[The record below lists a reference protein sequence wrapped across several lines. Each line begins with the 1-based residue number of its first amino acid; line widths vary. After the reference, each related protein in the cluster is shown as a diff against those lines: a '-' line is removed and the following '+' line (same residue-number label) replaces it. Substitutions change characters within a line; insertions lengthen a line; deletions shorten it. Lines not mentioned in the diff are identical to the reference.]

1 MSNRPT
7 PPQLN
12 QLSVSLER
20 RLDWSE
26 LDVLG
31 HANNARYFTW
41 FEEARMAYF
50 QAVGI
55 PTVNGQDW
63 GPILAYTDCHFLAP
77 VVWPADLILG
87 AQVIKVGRSS
97 LTMTYGVFLK
107 NSTPTQSQD
116 QISDPICVAHG
127 QGVIVLVDYRS
138 GAKLEVNPTLR
149 KKIEEIE
156 SENKE
161 D

>member
-7 PPQLN
+7 PPQLD
-12 QLSVSLER
+12 QFSIRVER

-63 GPILAYTDCHFLAP
+63 GPILAHTDCHFLAP
-77 VVWPADLILG
+77 VTWPSNLILG
-87 AQVIKVGRSS
+87 ARVVHVGNSS
-97 LTMTYGVFLK
+97 LKMNYGVFLK
-107 NSTPTQSQD
+107 NSTSSSTFST
-116 QISDPICVAHG
+116 SCVAHG
-127 QGVIVLVDYRS
+127 QGVVVLVDYQKGTKIQVSSTLRQ
-138 GAKLEVNPTLR
+138 AVEKLENQ
-149 KKIEEIE
+149 
-156 SENKE
+156 N
-161 D
+161 